1 MAKPSGDNH
10 MTDTARVTL
19 ARPISVEERM
29 ITEVSIR
36 RPKVRDLRAME
47 KSRQPGGT
55 ELDQGI
61 AMAAALCDLPLEAM
75 DEMDA
80 ADFAAISEVLG
91 GFLPKAPA

>member
-1 MAKPSGDNH
+1 
-10 MTDTARVTL
+10 MTDTALMKLV
-19 ARPISVEERM
+19 RPIRVEERM
-29 ITEVSIR
+29 ITEVTIH
-36 RPKVRDLRAME
+36 RPRVRDLRAME
-47 KSRQPGGT
+47 KMREPGST

>member
-1 MAKPSGDNH
+1 
-10 MTDTARVTL
+10 MTDTARVKL
-19 ARPISVEERM
+19 ARPIRIEERM
-29 ITEVSIR
+29 ITEVTIR

-47 KSRQPGGT
+47 KMREPDGT

-80 ADFAAISEVLG
+80 ADFAVISEVLG
-91 GFLPKAPA
+91 GSLPQVPA

>member
-1 MAKPSGDNH
+1 
-10 MTDTARVTL
+10 MTDTARVKL
-19 ARPISVEERM
+19 ARPIRAEERM
-29 ITEVSIR
+29 ITEVAIR
-36 RPKVRDLRAME
+36 RPRVRDLRAME
-47 KSRQPGGT
+47 KMRQPGGT

-91 GFLPKAPA
+91 GFLPKALA

>member
-1 MAKPSGDNH
+1 
-10 MTDTARVTL
+10 MTDATRVKL
-19 ARPISVEERM
+19 VRPLNVDGQM
-29 ITEVSIR
+29 ITEVTIR

-47 KSRQPGGT
+47 KTREPGFT

-61 AMAAALCDLPLEAM
+61 AMAAALCDLPLAAM

-80 ADFAAISEVLG
+80 SDFAAISEVLG